1 MNVTWFLIRG
11 SGIAAFVLLTASVA
25 WGLMVST
32 KLFGRAV
39 KAKGLQWIHES
50 LGIAA
55 VVATVL
61 HLGALWADEFIEFT
75 VVDLLVPGASE
86 WEPMA
91 TALGIVAFWTL
102 LVVTFSFYVKKWIG
116 QGAWRTIHYLAF
128 GSYTAALVHGVAAGT
143 DTANPWMAGMYIGS
157 AILVGLLTVVRI
169 LLARAPAART
179 APTRA

>member
-1 MNVTWFLIRG
+1 MNLTWFLIRG
-11 SGIAAFVLLTASVA
+11 SGIAAFLLLTTSVA

-32 KLFGRAV
+32 KLLGRAV

-50 LGIAA
+50 LGLGA
-55 VVATVL
+55 VVATVV
-61 HLGALWADEFIEFT
+61 HLGALWADEFIEFSA
-75 VVDLLVPGASE
+75 VDLLVPGVSE
-86 WEPMA
+86 WEPIA

-128 GSYTAALVHGVAAGT
+128 GSYAAALAHGVVAGT
-143 DTANPWMAGMYIGS
+143 DTQNPWMAGMYIGS
-157 AILVGLLTVVRI
+157 AILVILLTVVRI
-169 LLARAPAART
+169 LLARAPNPRT

>member
-32 KLFGRAV
+32 KLFGRTV

-91 TALGIVAFWTL
+91 TALGIVAFWSL
-102 LVVTFSFYVKKWIG
+102 LVVTFSFYVKRWIG
-116 QGAWRTIHYLAF
+116 QSAWRTIHYLAF

-143 DTANPWMAGMYIGS
+143 DTGNPWMAGMYIGS

-169 LLARAPAART
+169 LLARAPAARS